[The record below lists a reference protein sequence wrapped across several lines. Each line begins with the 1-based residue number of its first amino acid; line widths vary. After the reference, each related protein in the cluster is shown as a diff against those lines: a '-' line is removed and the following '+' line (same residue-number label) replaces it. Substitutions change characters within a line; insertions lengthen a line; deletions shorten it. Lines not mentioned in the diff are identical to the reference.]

1 MKKNF
6 IIAIFCSFAAFSYAE
21 EKMSGV
27 NLGITASHAKEI
39 YKVSAKEKYSVLP
52 LISVNYKDFY
62 INQSELGYQ
71 FQVHDN
77 FLISGY
83 FDFLDGYP
91 VKGKEMQK
99 EYKSIQTRRSQ
110 IVGGGRIT
118 YFKDNFQTSIFA
130 QGGKRGSSTGADLS
144 LSFPLTE
151 KLFFTTGL
159 NYTIYSKNFTNY
171 YFGVH
176 KEDLGGKLTKV
187 YSPKASYSYG
197 AEASLEYQIT
207 EPFSI
212 FTSVSATNY
221 SKEITNSP
229 LVKDKT
235 NISTT
240 IGLQYSF

>member
-1 MKKNF
+1 MKKQL
-6 IIAIFCSFAAFSYAE
+6 IMAVFCAFGALSYAG
-21 EKMSGV
+21 EKTGGA
-27 NLGITASHAKEI
+27 NLGITVSHSNEI
-39 YKVSAKEKYSVLP
+39 YKVNTKEKYSVLP
-52 LISVNYKDFY
+52 LISASYKNFY
-62 INQSELGYQ
+62 INQFELGYQ
-71 FQVHDN
+71 FPVQDN
-77 FLISGY
+77 FLISTY

-91 VKGKEMQK
+91 VKGKDMKKDYESIRTR
-99 EYKSIQTRRSQ
+99 KSQTA
-110 IVGGGRIT
+110 GGGRIT
-118 YFKDNFQTSIFA
+118 YFKDNFQTSVFL
-130 QGGKRGSSTGADLS
+130 QGGKRGSSGGAELS
-144 LSFPLTE
+144 LNFPLTE
-151 KLFFTTGL
+151 RLFFTTGL